1 MCVCVK
7 ILYTNGRK
15 LDETLRATMR
25 QRASK
30 ADDKIFDVRLLP
42 ELPPLPPAPP
52 PPPPA
57 AAPPP
62 APPPPVGPLTVT
74 RGVVSPLIS
83 MSSDSLDFDQK

>member
-1 MCVCVK
+1 MCVK

-52 PPPPA
+52 PP

-62 APPPPVGPLTVT
+62 APPPVGPLTVT

-83 MSSDSLDFDQK
+83 MSSDPLNFVQK